1 MYLVCNLMPEGSNT
15 ARELSRQFRSLN
27 TGHWKEA
34 EIFVGYLK
42 ANKDELKLVIKKG
55 KSNAMCIEGEQQLCD
70 KQGQLQECE
79 QSATYGSRHIDE
91 LAIKNE
97 RISHIKYYGSG
108 ICCL

>member
-1 MYLVCNLMPEGSNT
+1 
-15 ARELSRQFRSLN
+15 
-27 TGHWKEA
+27 
-34 EIFVGYLK
+34 
-42 ANKDELKLVIKKG
+42 
-55 KSNAMCIEGEQQLCD
+55 MCIEGEQQLCD